1 MVERR
6 PEEADTKP
14 SPEVSTEVL
23 LGTNGVKGEAPGT
36 EDDNLGRRAAA
47 DEVFDAGEIVTE
59 QLDGEAAGVE
69 VDGRLVVVET
79 AAESG
84 GGFDSDRDEDGE
96 EEVGGDE
103 ADGVIDGPCVG
114 AEECGMG
121 GEPDAT
127 NAAYEKVRSAA
138 VPTPID
144 PAVRTDAEKKL
155 ETKAQEDQASMNLLL
170 TQDED
175 EWDVSAAATCIG
187 RITACVG
194 DAIDMPAIHFIEG
207 SMKSEDWRRREA
219 ACMQPGPSI

>member
-1 MVERR
+1 MDAGGVGVSREVAGSEGVTTSRVMVERR

-138 VPTPID
+138 VPTPIGSE
-144 PAVRTDAEKKL
+144 AL
-155 ETKAQEDQASMNLLL
+155 
-170 TQDED
+170 D
-175 EWDVSAAATCIG
+175 EWEEVHVDIPRASSASSSCANPLSA
-187 RITACVG
+187 
-194 DAIDMPAIHFIEG
+194 G
-207 SMKSEDWRRREA
+207 SS
-219 ACMQPGPSI
+219 